1 MFLCIAKIMN
11 ESLFYTLISV
21 FVVSLI
27 SLIGILTLS
36 INSKKLSK
44 TLVYLVSFAAGA
56 LLGDSFLHLIPELI
70 EEGSFTTQT
79 SFLILGGIL
88 LFFVVEKIVHWQ
100 HCHIPQNGSHN
111 HPFVVTNLVGD
122 GVHNFLDGLI
132 IGASYLV
139 NVPVGIATTIAVIFH
154 EIPQE
159 IGDFGVLL
167 HGGFSKGKALLFNFL
182 SALTAIAGG
191 LIAVLASGIVPSI
204 TDYLIPMTIGGFIYI
219 AGSDLIP
226 ELHKNFETKKSII
239 QIFSLILGILVM
251 AALLLLE

>member
-1 MFLCIAKIMN
+1 MN
-11 ESLFYTLISV
+11 ETLFYTLMSV
-21 FVVSLI
+21 LVVSLL
-27 SLIGILTLS
+27 SLIGIVTLS
-36 INSKKLSK
+36 INVKKLNK
-44 TLVYLVSFAAGA
+44 ILLYFVSFAAGA
-56 LLGDSFLHLIPELI
+56 LLGDVFIHLIPELI
-70 EEGSFTTQT
+70 EGNNFTLQT

-88 LFFVVEKIVHWQ
+88 IFFSIEKIVHWQ
-100 HCHIPQNGSHN
+100 HCHIPQNGGHS

-139 NVPVGIATTIAVIFH
+139 NIPVGIATTIAVIFH

-204 TDYLIPMTIGGFIYI
+204 TNYLVPLTIGGFIYI

-226 ELHKNFETKKSII
+226 ELHKNFETKKSLL
-239 QIFSLILGILVM
+239 QIFALILGIAVM
-251 AALLLLE
+251 ATLLLLE